1 MTQATQSPASES
13 RQHKPRKT
21 KIHSILG
28 DPEHRIILRVL
39 ADADEPVS
47 LEELTRETLRDE
59 EYDGDVSVSILEGLM
74 LDIYLP
80 VLDSTEAIETD
91 AGYNRIGPGEYHEA
105 YLQMAEAV
113 DEVYEQHFGG
123 V

>member
-1 MTQATQSPASES
+1 MTQTTQSASLDD

-39 ADADEPVS
+39 ADADGSVS
-47 LEELTRETLRDE
+47 LKELTRATLRDQ
-59 EYDGDVSVSILEGLM
+59 EYDADVSVSILEGLM

-80 VLDSTEAIETD
+80 VLDSTGAIETD
-91 AGYNRIGPGEYHEA
+91 AGYNRIGPGEHHEA

-123 V
+123 I

>member
-1 MTQATQSPASES
+1 MTQTSQPPTLEN

-21 KIHSILG
+21 KIYSILG
-28 DPEHRIILRVL
+28 DSEHRIILRVL

-59 EYDGDVSVSILEGLM
+59 EYDRDVSVSILEGLM

-80 VLDSTEAIETD
+80 VLDSTGAIETD
-91 AGYNRIGPGEYHEA
+91 AGYNRIGPGEDHEA
-105 YLQMAEAV
+105 YLQMAEAL

>member
-1 MTQATQSPASES
+1 
-13 RQHKPRKT
+13 
-21 KIHSILG
+21 
-28 DPEHRIILRVL
+28 
-39 ADADEPVS
+39 VS
-47 LEELTRETLRDE
+47 LKELTRETLRDE
-59 EYDGDVSVSILEGLM
+59 DYDADVSVSILEGLM

-80 VLDSTEAIETD
+80 VLESTGAIETD
-91 AGYNRIGPGEYHEA
+91 AGYNRIGPGEHHEA